1 MRLTVKELLE
11 ATNGTLLSGDEGT
24 VIRHVS
30 IDSREIPE
38 DCLFVPI
45 RGETNDGH
53 DYIEK
58 ALTAGALATLTSERE
73 AFDYF
78 EENHEEHQKCFLLV
92 DDTERALQAIGRAAR
107 KRVKA
112 TAVGITGS
120 VGKTTTR
127 EMIARTLSAGQN
139 VFKTAKNYNN
149 RLGVPL
155 TLTELPEEADFAVLE
170 LGMNTPGELGTIA
183 ALTNLSAA
191 VITNIGVA
199 HMEYYGTQEKIAEEK
214 MTILK
219 GFWPENPGQKMLF
232 LNGDDPC
239 LQPYIN
245 SRSCPVTT
253 FGFSNLDDYYAEN
266 VHSENANYVF
276 DLYHRGTMLLHVS
289 LSVLGYH
296 NVLNA
301 VAALAVAD
309 YFGLDLKES
318 AEKLYEF
325 TGFKGRLEKKE
336 HNGCLFIDDT
346 YNASPDSMKAGLKT
360 LSELRYGTSDGRRI
374 AVLGDMLELGEN
386 ADAFHYAVG
395 SYGASLPLSEVYFV
409 GSAAEEIRRGF
420 MESGSRALLHAV
432 MTREEVTE
440 DLKRML
446 RPGDLVYMK
455 ASRRI
460 GLNVILEELFRDE
473 P

>member
-11 ATNGTLLSGDEGT
+11 ATDGTLLSGDEGT

-92 DDTERALQAIGRAAR
+92 DDTERALQASGRAAR

-170 LGMNTPGELGTIA
+170 LGRLLRNDETDRRTGRSAGKCGGTGHPFSHGGRGDVSEAPETPRGRA
-183 ALTNLSAA
+183 AL
-191 VITNIGVA
+191 
-199 HMEYYGTQEKIAEEK
+199 
-214 MTILK
+214 
-219 GFWPENPGQKMLF
+219 
-232 LNGDDPC
+232 D
-239 LQPYIN
+239 
-245 SRSCPVTT
+245 
-253 FGFSNLDDYYAEN
+253 
-266 VHSENANYVF
+266 
-276 DLYHRGTMLLHVS
+276 
-289 LSVLGYH
+289 
-296 NVLNA
+296 
-301 VAALAVAD
+301 
-309 YFGLDLKES
+309 
-318 AEKLYEF
+318 
-325 TGFKGRLEKKE
+325 
-336 HNGCLFIDDT
+336 
-346 YNASPDSMKAGLKT
+346 
-360 LSELRYGTSDGRRI
+360 
-374 AVLGDMLELGEN
+374 
-386 ADAFHYAVG
+386 
-395 SYGASLPLSEVYFV
+395 
-409 GSAAEEIRRGF
+409 
-420 MESGSRALLHAV
+420 
-432 MTREEVTE
+432 
-440 DLKRML
+440 L
-446 RPGDLVYMK
+446 RPRR
-455 ASRRI
+455 AS
-460 GLNVILEELFRDE
+460 
-473 P
+473 